1 MIITKEMLI
10 GYLQSQMNDFKKD
23 EAKYGLDDR
32 FTLAK
37 LDAMIACKE
46 MVESLICEQVNL
58 QSNGKVTTG
67 LN

>member
-32 FTLAK
+32 FTLSK

-46 MVESLICEQVNL
+46 MVESLIGEQVNL
-58 QSNGKVTTG
+58 QSNGNVSTG
-67 LN
+67 F

>member
-32 FTLAK
+32 FTLSK

-46 MVESLICEQVNL
+46 MVESLIGEPVNL
-58 QSNGKVTTG
+58 QSDGKVTTG
-67 LN
+67 F